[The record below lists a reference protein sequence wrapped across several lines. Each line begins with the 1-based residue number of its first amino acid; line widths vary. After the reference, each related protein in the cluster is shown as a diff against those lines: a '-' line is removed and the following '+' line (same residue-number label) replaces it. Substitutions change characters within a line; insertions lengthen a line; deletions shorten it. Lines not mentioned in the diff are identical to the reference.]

1 MGTPAAIDCYGR
13 MPNYRKGAAAYSPLR
28 GIAPYSIICTVC

>member
-1 MGTPAAIDCYGR
+1 METPAAIDCYGH
-13 MPNYRKGAAAYSPLR
+13 MPNYRKGAAAYFSLR